1 MISWQPLTS
10 SRRFFGL
17 LLLWSAALTMLIHI
31 CSLALPLFFDDLLLP
46 WFALRFLVPR
56 ITSELTLS
64 YLETVGENAAWLF
77 R

>member
-1 MISWQPLTS
+1 
-10 SRRFFGL
+10 
-17 LLLWSAALTMLIHI
+17 MLIYM